1 MVANVTISNIYWN
14 NGLRSFFWRTQ
25 SMDTL
30 EELMSRSTM
39 DENNILQLLDE
50 QTEEE
55 DIDDVEEDFYSLSVE
70 ELAEN
75 YGIELVEDDEEDDEW
90 VVFSLLIL

>member
-14 NGLRSFFWRTQ
+14 NSLRSFFWRTQ

-30 EELMSRSTM
+30 EELMSRSAM
-39 DENNILQLLDE
+39 DENDILQLLDK

-75 YGIELVEDDEEDDEW
+75 YGIELVEDDEEDDE
-90 VVFSLLIL
+90 

>member
-14 NGLRSFFWRTQ
+14 NSLRNFFWRTQ

-39 DENNILQLLDE
+39 DGNDILQLLDE

-75 YGIELVEDDEEDDEW
+75 YGIELVEDDEW

>member
-1 MVANVTISNIYWN
+1 MVANVTFSNIYWN
-14 NGLRSFFWRTQ
+14 NSLRSFFWREQ

-39 DENNILQLLDE
+39 PKDDILERLDE
-50 QTEEE
+50 QTETE

-70 ELAEN
+70 ELADN
-75 YGIELVEDDEEDDEW
+75 YGIELEEEEEEDDDDD
-90 VVFSLLIL
+90 

>member
-14 NGLRSFFWRTQ
+14 NSLRSFFWRTQ

-39 DENNILQLLDE
+39 DNNDILQLLDE

-75 YGIELVEDDEEDDEW
+75 YGIELVEDDEEDDE
-90 VVFSLLIL
+90 

>member
-1 MVANVTISNIYWN
+1 MVANVTISNIYYN
-14 NGLRSFFWRTQ
+14 NSLRNFFWRTQ

-39 DENNILQLLDE
+39 DEDEILELLDE
-50 QTEEE
+50 QTETE

-75 YGIELVEDDEEDDEW
+75 YGIELEEDDDEEDEED
-90 VVFSLLIL
+90 

>member
-14 NGLRSFFWRTQ
+14 NSLRNFFWRTQ

-30 EELMSRSTM
+30 EELISRSTM
-39 DENNILQLLDE
+39 DENDILQLLQLLDE

-75 YGIELVEDDEEDDEW
+75 YGIELVEDDEEDDE
-90 VVFSLLIL
+90 

>member
-14 NGLRSFFWRTQ
+14 KSLRNFFWRTQ

-30 EELMSRSTM
+30 EELMNRSTM
-39 DENNILQLLDE
+39 SKEDILELLDK
-50 QTEEE
+50 QTETE

-70 ELAEN
+70 ELADN
-75 YGIELVEDDEEDDEW
+75 YGIELEEDEEE
-90 VVFSLLIL
+90 

>member
-14 NGLRSFFWRTQ
+14 NSLRNFFWRTQ

-39 DENNILQLLDE
+39 DGNDILQLLDE

-75 YGIELVEDDEEDDEW
+75 YGIELVEDDEEDDE
-90 VVFSLLIL
+90 

>member
-1 MVANVTISNIYWN
+1 MVANVTFSNIYWN
-14 NGLRSFFWRTQ
+14 NSLRNFFWRTQ

-30 EELMSRSTM
+30 EELMNRSTM
-39 DENNILQLLDE
+39 LKENILELLDE
-50 QTEEE
+50 QTETE

-75 YGIELVEDDEEDDEW
+75 YGIELEEDEDDE
-90 VVFSLLIL
+90 

>member
-1 MVANVTISNIYWN
+1 MVANVTISNVYYN
-14 NGLRSFFWRTQ
+14 NSLRNFFWRTQ

-30 EELMSRSTM
+30 EELMSRATM
-39 DENNILQLLDE
+39 DEDDILELLNE
-50 QTEEE
+50 QTETE

-75 YGIELVEDDEEDDEW
+75 YGIELEEDEEDDEE
-90 VVFSLLIL
+90 

>member
-14 NGLRSFFWRTQ
+14 NSLRNFFWREQ

-39 DENNILQLLDE
+39 PKEDVLELLDE
-50 QTEEE
+50 QTETE
-55 DIDDVEEDFYSLSVE
+55 DIDEVEEDFYSLSVE
-70 ELAEN
+70 ELADI
-75 YGIELVEDDEEDDEW
+75 YGIELQDDDEEDDE
-90 VVFSLLIL
+90 

>member
-14 NGLRSFFWRTQ
+14 NSLRNFFWRTQ

-39 DENNILQLLDE
+39 SDDDILELLDE
-50 QTEEE
+50 QTELS
-55 DIDDVEEDFYSLSVE
+55 DNDDVEEDFYSLSVE
-70 ELAEN
+70 ELADN
-75 YGIELVEDDEEDDEW
+75 YGIELEEEEEEDDDDD
-90 VVFSLLIL
+90 

>member
-14 NGLRSFFWRTQ
+14 NSLRNFFWRTQ

-30 EELMSRSTM
+30 EELMRRSTM
-39 DENNILQLLDE
+39 DENNDILQLLDE

-75 YGIELVEDDEEDDEW
+75 YGIELVEDDEEDDE
-90 VVFSLLIL
+90 

>member
-14 NGLRSFFWRTQ
+14 NSLRNFFWRTQ

-39 DENNILQLLDE
+39 SDDDILELLDE
-50 QTEEE
+50 QTELS
-55 DIDDVEEDFYSLSVE
+55 DNDDVEEDFYSLSVE
-70 ELAEN
+70 ELADI
-75 YGIELVEDDEEDDEW
+75 YGIELEEEEEEEDDDDD
-90 VVFSLLIL
+90 

>member
-14 NGLRSFFWRTQ
+14 NSLRNFFWRTQ
-25 SMDTL
+25 SMETL
-30 EELMSRSTM
+30 EELMSSSTM
-39 DENNILQLLDE
+39 DEDDILQLLEE
-50 QTEEE
+50 QTETE

-75 YGIELVEDDEEDDEW
+75 YGIELKEEDE
-90 VVFSLLIL
+90 

>member
-1 MVANVTISNIYWN
+1 MVANVTISNIYYN
-14 NGLRSFFWRTQ
+14 NSLRNFFWRTQ

-30 EELMSRSTM
+30 EELMSRATM
-39 DENNILQLLDE
+39 DEDDILELLDE
-50 QTEEE
+50 QTETE

-75 YGIELVEDDEEDDEW
+75 YGIELEEDEEDDE
-90 VVFSLLIL
+90 

>member
-14 NGLRSFFWRTQ
+14 KSLRDFFWRTQ

-30 EELMSRSTM
+30 EELMNRSTM
-39 DENNILQLLDE
+39 SKEDILELLDE
-50 QTEEE
+50 QTETE

-70 ELAEN
+70 ELADN
-75 YGIELVEDDEEDDEW
+75 YGIELEEDDEDE
-90 VVFSLLIL
+90 

>member
-14 NGLRSFFWRTQ
+14 NSLRNFFWRTQ

-39 DENNILQLLDE
+39 SDDDILELLDE
-50 QTEEE
+50 QTELS
-55 DIDDVEEDFYSLSVE
+55 DNDDVEEDFYSLSVE
-70 ELAEN
+70 ELADI
-75 YGIELVEDDEEDDEW
+75 YGIELVEDDEEDDE
-90 VVFSLLIL
+90 

>member
-1 MVANVTISNIYWN
+1 MVANVTISNVYYN
-14 NGLRSFFWRTQ
+14 NSLRNFFWRTQ

-30 EELMSRSTM
+30 EELMSRATM
-39 DENNILQLLDE
+39 DEDDILELLDE
-50 QTEEE
+50 QTETE

-75 YGIELVEDDEEDDEW
+75 YGIELEEDEEDDEE
-90 VVFSLLIL
+90 

>member
-14 NGLRSFFWRTQ
+14 NSLRNFFWRTQ

-39 DENNILQLLDE
+39 SDDDILELLDE
-50 QTEEE
+50 QTELS
-55 DIDDVEEDFYSLSVE
+55 DNDDVEEDFYSLSVE
-70 ELAEN
+70 ELADI
-75 YGIELVEDDEEDDEW
+75 YGIELEEEEEEDDDDD
-90 VVFSLLIL
+90 

>member
-1 MVANVTISNIYWN
+1 MVANVTISNIYYN
-14 NGLRSFFWRTQ
+14 NSLRNFFWRTQ

-30 EELMSRSTM
+30 EELMSRATM
-39 DENNILQLLDE
+39 DEDDILELLDE
-50 QTEEE
+50 QTETE

-75 YGIELVEDDEEDDEW
+75 YGIELEEDEEDDEE
-90 VVFSLLIL
+90 

>member
-14 NGLRSFFWRTQ
+14 NSLRNFFWRTQ

-30 EELMSRSTM
+30 EELMRRSTM
-39 DENNILQLLDE
+39 DENNDILQLLDE
-50 QTEEE
+50 QTDEE

-75 YGIELVEDDEEDDEW
+75 YGIELVEDDEEDDE
-90 VVFSLLIL
+90 

>member
-14 NGLRSFFWRTQ
+14 NSLRSFFWRTQ

-30 EELMSRSTM
+30 EELMSRATM
-39 DENNILQLLDE
+39 DEDDILELLDE
-50 QTEEE
+50 QTETE

-75 YGIELVEDDEEDDEW
+75 YGIELEEEDEDDEE
-90 VVFSLLIL
+90 

>member
-1 MVANVTISNIYWN
+1 MVVDVTISNIYWN
-14 NGLRSFFWRTQ
+14 NSLRSFFWRTQ

-39 DENNILQLLDE
+39 DQNDILQLLDK

-75 YGIELVEDDEEDDEW
+75 YGIELVEDDE
-90 VVFSLLIL
+90 

>member
-1 MVANVTISNIYWN
+1 MVANVTFSNIYWN
-14 NGLRSFFWRTQ
+14 NGLRNFFWRAQ

-30 EELMSRSTM
+30 DELMCRSTM
-39 DENNILQLLDE
+39 DEDDILELLDE
-50 QTEEE
+50 QTETE

-75 YGIELVEDDEEDDEW
+75 YGIELEEDDDEEEDE
-90 VVFSLLIL
+90 